1 MFSEV
6 ILGQV
11 LSLELSSGM
20 EAVKCTGRTDLT
32 LSGSFADMILVPSA
46 GTTGSNANASLFV
59 LSNPGCIQIYSSDLQ
74 PWKDVPVSAVNF
86 PVTIP
91 TVDPL
96 ITVAALFY
104 VNGITEGLGSKVI
117 CLCIKCLFLDASSII
132 LLVLFLIPYRLVMLL
147 CILRYLQQVQH

>member
-6 ILGQV
+6 ILKQV

-46 GTTGSNANASLFV
+46 GTTGSYTNASLFV

-74 PWKDVPVSAVNF
+74 LWKDVPVSAVNF

-104 VNGITEGLGSKVI
+104 VNGSTEGLGSKVRY
-117 CLCIKCLFLDASSII
+117 LCIKFRCVLD
-132 LLVLFLIPYRLVMLL
+132 
-147 CILRYLQQVQH
+147 